1 MVYAVIVGRL
11 FRAVHPSSRKTTISC
26 GKYVL
31 IEIRIVSMTGGKAPF
46 HTPSRG
52 LLHSN
57 SGYYGSETY
66 FCTLTVEPG
75 SGTNP
80 YNLVLGRG
88 V

>member
-1 MVYAVIVGRL
+1 
-11 FRAVHPSSRKTTISC
+11 
-26 GKYVL
+26 
-31 IEIRIVSMTGGKAPF
+31 MTGGKAPF